1 MSVLLETSIG
11 DFVLDLYHVKE
22 PEACTNFLKLC
33 KLKRYNDGRFYHI
46 ERNFVARACD
56 RDGDESAPGESLYS
70 LADLPAP
77 TKPRENLRTT
87 HAKAGVVSFPHAG
100 NGSQFFLTLANG
112 LDYLDKDHT
121 AFGEVGEGFE
131 TLKALSNV
139 QVSYEHRPFRVIRIR
154 HTIVLH
160 DPFSDPD
167 KLPPIPASPPPA
179 QEPPSGYLPS
189 DEEADGGIGM
199 LDEETLR
206 EREAAREA
214 QSRAEVL
221 EMIGDLPD
229 ADVKPPD
236 NVLFVCR
243 LNPVTEGEDLEI
255 IFSRF
260 GSCRADVVYD
270 SQTGKS
276 LNYAFVEFENA
287 QQCERAF
294 HKMDK
299 ALVDDRR
306 IHVDFSQSVSRL
318 WNENRRRKHGKAR

>member
-1 MSVLLETSIG
+1 M
-11 DFVLDLYHVKE
+11 
-22 PEACTNFLKLC
+22 
-33 KLKRYNDGRFYHI
+33 KRYNDGRFYHV
-46 ERNFVARACD
+46 EKNFVARACD
-56 RDGDESAPGESLYS
+56 CNGDESTPGESVYS
-70 LADLPAP
+70 LTGLPVP
-77 TKPRENLRTT
+77 TKPRENLRVT
-87 HAKAGVVSFPHAG
+87 HSKVGVVSFPHTGA
-100 NGSQFFLTLANG
+100 GSQFFITLASG
-112 LDYLDKDHT
+112 LDYLDKEHT
-121 AFGEVGEGFE
+121 AFGEVAEGLHI
-131 TLKALSNV
+131 LKQLSNV
-139 QVSYEHRPFRVIRIR
+139 QVSGEYRPFRVIHIR

-160 DPFSDPD
+160 DPFPDP
-167 KLPPIPASPPPA
+167 KNLPSIPASPPPA

-189 DEEADGGIGM
+189 DEEADGGIGT

-206 EREAAREA
+206 EREASREA
-214 QSRAEVL
+214 RSRAEVL

-260 GSCRADVVYD
+260 GKCRADVIYD

-276 LNYAFVEFENA
+276 LTYAFVEFENA

-299 ALVDDRR
+299 ALIDDRR

-318 WNENRRRKHGKAR
+318 WNDNRRRKRAKK